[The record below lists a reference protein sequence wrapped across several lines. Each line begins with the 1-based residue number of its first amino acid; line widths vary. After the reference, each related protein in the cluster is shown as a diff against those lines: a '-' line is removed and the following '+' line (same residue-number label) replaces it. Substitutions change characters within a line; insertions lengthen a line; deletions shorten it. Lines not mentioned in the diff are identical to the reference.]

1 MRAFSKVTQRSSAFV
16 AAMAIVLMAG
26 STAAFAVPA
35 GQVHRSLTSVTLVG
49 ACCQDVPGETVK
61 VTEPT
66 VVAPI
71 VITWSM
77 EYNST
82 GPFAVGIRINGGGCG
97 DYGPSYV
104 PVPPNGQTPFW
115 PQTIQWLIFPGE
127 GLVPG
132 KNTFTVCFGA
142 TTNNNQTLT
151 LGSRTLAVRFSK

>member
-1 MRAFSKVTQRSSAFV
+1 M
-16 AAMAIVLMAG
+16 L
-26 STAAFAVPA
+26 
-35 GQVHRSLTSVTLVG
+35 
-49 ACCQDVPGETVK
+49 PGCARRDSQGD
-61 VTEPT
+61 P
-66 VVAPI
+66 VVPI
-71 VITWSM
+71 VVTWSM

-97 DYGPSYV
+97 DYGPEYV
-104 PVPPNGQTPFW
+104 PVHPNGQTPFW